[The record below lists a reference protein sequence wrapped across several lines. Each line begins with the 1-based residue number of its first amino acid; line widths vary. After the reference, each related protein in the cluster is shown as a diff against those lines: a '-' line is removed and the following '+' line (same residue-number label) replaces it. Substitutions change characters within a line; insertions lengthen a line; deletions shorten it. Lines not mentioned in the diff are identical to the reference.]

1 MLFTALCLTSAVT
14 TLIVVL
20 AVLSYYWQC
29 FSRSFPWERGFARWF
44 PAQEFQWDVLSVCA
58 FAASTSE

>member
-20 AVLSYYWQC
+20 AVFVVLLAV
-29 FSRSFPWERGFARWF
+29 FFARWF